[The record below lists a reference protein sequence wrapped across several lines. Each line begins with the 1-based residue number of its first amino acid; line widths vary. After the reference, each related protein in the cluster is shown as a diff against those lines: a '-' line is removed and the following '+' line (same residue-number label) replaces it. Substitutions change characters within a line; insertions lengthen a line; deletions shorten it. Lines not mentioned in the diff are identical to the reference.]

1 MHQFIADT
9 RTWQPDLSIT
19 EPKIRAE
26 SQKQRRPK
34 HEGQTRNTEIRGI
47 TLMDSDCLSGHIHDY
62 FVIAAAH
69 GFLLCRLVPLQF
81 GPLQTHEKKISKS
94 ENFFCQL
101 SFKRMEEEK
110 RRRRRGGGG
119 EKKGGKQA
127 CRYMV
132 WEQRILRVVDFCI
145 FHLAARCC
153 IQSSSRQ
160 PLHPSL
166 TSRHTSSP
174 ASSFLS
180 SYRLEDSTLIGR
192 NRSYS
197 TQHISPIVGFSLAYN
212 RLKTA
217 TYIFQHGFR

>member
-9 RTWQPDLSIT
+9 TTWQPDLSIT

-110 RRRRRGGGG
+110 RRRRR
-119 EKKGGKQA
+119 KKGWKASLQIHGLGAKNLAGRRLLHFPLGCSLLYTELFQA
-127 CRYMV
+127 T
-132 WEQRILRVVDFCI
+132 
-145 FHLAARCC
+145 
-153 IQSSSRQ
+153 S
-160 PLHPSL
+160 PS
-166 TSRHTSSP
+166 
-174 ASSFLS
+174 
-180 SYRLEDSTLIGR
+180 
-192 NRSYS
+192 
-197 TQHISPIVGFSLAYN
+197 
-212 RLKTA
+212 
-217 TYIFQHGFR
+217 